1 MNYFFNADNPRGL
14 YPKGGGCRFCGSVEH
29 LKNDCVRK
37 VQKDG
42 KAEIRVARN
51 TFGDSLEEEHGNKSL
66 NFYSFVILSSFGTFC
81 VVGDE
86 TIYVKP
92 A

>member
-1 MNYFFNADNPRGL
+1 M
-14 YPKGGGCRFCGSVEH
+14 EH